1 MKPTRPRRKKAGAA
15 AAKEPHQS
23 RIVAIADAHL
33 AAATAQRLAAVSQRW
48 ASQAGAGEDDALE
61 VAAAAGRAKRAAE
74 QAEQSKN
81 DDDAWAAA
89 RLAWAAVTTARE
101 ADERVKAAIA
111 ESLSEVG
118 HERKQ
123 QR

>member
-1 MKPTRPRRKKAGAA
+1 MKPTRSRRKKAEPA

-48 ASQAGAGEDDALE
+48 AAQSGAGEDDALE
-61 VAAAAGRAKRAAE
+61 VVAAAQRAKRAAE
-74 QAEQSKN
+74 QAEQSGN

-118 HERKQ
+118 GER
-123 QR
+123 REPA

>member
-1 MKPTRPRRKKAGAA
+1 MKPTRPRRRKAETA

-48 ASQAGAGEDDALE
+48 AAQAGAGEDDALE
-61 VAAAAGRAKRAAE
+61 VVSAAQRAKQAADT
-74 QAEQSKN
+74 AEKSKT

-101 ADERVKAAIA
+101 ADERVKSAIA

-118 HERKQ
+118 GKHRERA
-123 QR
+123 